1 MIQSY
6 ALQEVDFKACVR
18 RESGGLIVHDRNVDS
33 HQTMRDNGTAHL
45 SSTSNRDLVRQ
56 SMMKIEV
63 ESKKGVNSGILE
75 LINSNNDS
83 EYDDPG
89 TKA

>member
-1 MIQSY
+1 
-6 ALQEVDFKACVR
+6 
-18 RESGGLIVHDRNVDS
+18 
-33 HQTMRDNGTAHL
+33 
-45 SSTSNRDLVRQ
+45 
-56 SMMKIEV
+56 MKIEV